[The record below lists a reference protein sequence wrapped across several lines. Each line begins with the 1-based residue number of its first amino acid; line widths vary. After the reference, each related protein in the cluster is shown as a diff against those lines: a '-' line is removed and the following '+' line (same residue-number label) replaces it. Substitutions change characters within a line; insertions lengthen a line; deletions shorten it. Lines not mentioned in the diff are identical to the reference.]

1 MEYGDD
7 KKLLEILQKEKFL
20 AFFDFCKTGDDGA
33 SEIDGLCKVA
43 EPAEKS
49 FAEYLSLT
57 FIFDTPSE
65 GKLALAKRIMAN
77 FTTAS
82 FKRVIPSV
90 RAITSVPCSMRVT
103 ENYVHQIDV
112 IFASHVAN
120 VRETITKVVYV
131 IRTSGCLDTEPP
143 QWWDENTSPLPTEVE
158 KANWTARIKAL
169 LGIAK

>member
-1 MEYGDD
+1 MENPDQ
-7 KKLLEILQKEKFL
+7 KLLEIIRNEKFL
-20 AFFDFCKTGDDGA
+20 AFFDLAERGENGA
-33 SEIDGLCKVA
+33 VEIGGLCKVA
-43 EPAEKS
+43 MPRQVKDID
-49 FAEYLSLT
+49 YISLT

-65 GKLALAKRIMAN
+65 GTFSLAKRIMARL
-77 FTTAS
+77 TTET
-82 FKRVIPSV
+82 FKKAIPSV
-90 RAITSVPCSMRVT
+90 CAVTSVPATLRAG